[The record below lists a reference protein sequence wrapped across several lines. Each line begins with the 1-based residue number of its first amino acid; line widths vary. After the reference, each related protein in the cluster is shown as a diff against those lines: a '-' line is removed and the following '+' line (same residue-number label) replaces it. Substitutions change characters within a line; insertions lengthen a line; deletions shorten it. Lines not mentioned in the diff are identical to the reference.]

1 MQISEAE
8 SRIMEALWK
17 KAPLTG
23 DQIVA
28 LVAEK
33 NGWAGG
39 TVRTLITRLLR
50 KKAIAGA
57 KEGEAYVYRPLIARS
72 VWVSMESQ
80 GLLDKLFKGEVAP
93 LVAHFA
99 EHQQLSAKDIR
110 QLKTLIDALEAPKA
124 GSPKKNKRGDGPDE

>member
-28 LVAEK
+28 QVASK
-33 NGWAGG
+33 NDWAAG

-99 EHQQLSAKDIR
+99 EHRQLSAKDIK
-110 QLKTLIDALEAPKA
+110 QLKSLIDALEAPKA
-124 GSPKKNKRGDGPDE
+124 NSPKKSKRGDEADE